1 MRRTWRACLAIM
13 TVCLMMA
20 AGAAAETAFAWLG
33 DTCGSLSEGYD
44 GLSAQIDWIIAH
56 AEEENIRFAVHAGD
70 IVCDWADARQWRD
83 AANVMG
89 KQDAYDLILLDLMLP
104 DMDGF
109 TVCRLLREKTDVP
122 ILMVTARQDDI
133 DKIQG
138 LGLGADD
145 YIEKPFSPSVL
156 VARVRAHLAR
166 YERLTQRKRRKK
178 EICIGAIRLNTET
191 REVLAHGRPVELKNK
206 DYELLRFFMLNPD
219 IVFSKEHIYGAVWGM
234 DAFGDNATVA
244 VHVNRLRE
252 KLEKDPA
259 QPQYIQTVW
268 GAGYCF
274 RSI

>member
-13 TVCLMMA
+13 TAVVCLMMA

-56 AEEENIRFAVHAGD
+56 AEKESIRFAVHAGD

-145 YIEKPFSPSVL
+145 YIEKPFSPQ
-156 VARVRAHLAR
+156 RA
-166 YERLTQRKRRKK
+166 
-178 EICIGAIRLNTET
+178 
-191 REVLAHGRPVELKNK
+191 GRP
-206 DYELLRFFMLNPD
+206 
-219 IVFSKEHIYGAVWGM
+219 GARASG
-234 DAFGDNATVA
+234 
-244 VHVNRLRE
+244 
-252 KLEKDPA
+252 P
-259 QPQYIQTVW
+259 I
-268 GAGYCF
+268 
-274 RSI
+274 